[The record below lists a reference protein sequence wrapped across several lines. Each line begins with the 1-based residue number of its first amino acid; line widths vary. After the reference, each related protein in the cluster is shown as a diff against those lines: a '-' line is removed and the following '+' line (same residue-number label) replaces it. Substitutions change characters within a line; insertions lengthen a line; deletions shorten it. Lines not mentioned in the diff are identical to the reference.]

1 MSKAA
6 GFKDMADYVN
16 QKCGT
21 KWTGNNAQSRFKAWL
36 KNFKEI
42 KRQYMDCN
50 GEKYCLS
57 QDDFRKKVYTIEA
70 KLDNDCPFYNRMD
83 NLFGERQNVVP
94 SYVMQSTEFSQLTET
109 QFTTYDDLS
118 SDEDGEDNEEIDA
131 VAVNETVVA
140 EAIVSLNASNI
151 STPSALSSQ
160 SSSVHKSLTSSKRK
174 HGEIPEDLKEKSA
187 AAISD
192 CSAAKIIDQKKSR
205 KDFGS
210 CYVETKTMELSLLKE
225 RFDWEK
231 ENSERNILEETKRT
245 EIIAKEDTKRSVMM
259 KLIEQGKSPN
269 TIKRFLTSFGFDI

>member
-1 MSKAA
+1 MKNGGACATTWHQRVAMLDWLELPPGIKLKVILGQSTNDLKLVVAGSKVSKAA

-94 SYVMQSTEFSQLTET
+94 SYVMQSTEFSQFTET

-118 SDEDGEDNEEIDA
+118 SDEDGEDNEEI
-131 VAVNETVVA
+131 
-140 EAIVSLNASNI
+140 
-151 STPSALSSQ
+151 
-160 SSSVHKSLTSSKRK
+160 
-174 HGEIPEDLKEKSA
+174 
-187 AAISD
+187 
-192 CSAAKIIDQKKSR
+192 
-205 KDFGS
+205 
-210 CYVETKTMELSLLKE
+210 
-225 RFDWEK
+225 
-231 ENSERNILEETKRT
+231 
-245 EIIAKEDTKRSVMM
+245 EIIKIALKTLSVYF
-259 KLIEQGKSPN
+259 STFP
-269 TIKRFLTSFGFDI
+269 